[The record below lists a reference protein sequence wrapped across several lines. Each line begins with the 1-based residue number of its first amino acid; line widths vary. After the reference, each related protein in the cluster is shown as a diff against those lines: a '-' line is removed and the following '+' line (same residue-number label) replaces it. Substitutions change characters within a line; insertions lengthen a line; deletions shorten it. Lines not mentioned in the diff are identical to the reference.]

1 MKTLLSG
8 SRNGNSNNINVEA
21 CESKGRTALHL
32 ACIHGHYEI
41 AKILLKDYGANPL
54 VRTPT

>member
-1 MKTLLSG
+1 MEALLSG
-8 SRNGNSNNINVEA
+8 SRNGKSNNIDVEA

-41 AKILLKDYGANPL
+41 AKILLEDWGANPV
-54 VRTPT
+54 VRTPI